1 MKTFQHYL
9 AESQRTY
16 DYRIKVAGDVD
27 DSFFNVLE
35 TKLAQFDIAKMSKP
49 KTTPV
54 MTTLKDF
61 PNEQNQTVTS
71 VDVSFRYPAIEPQIQ
86 QLAQILGINPSRVRM
101 LDLKY
106 DDSMN
111 REVEDI
117 NSENRDLLSD
127 TDYPANNAQQ
137 DELKRDYSAEP
148 HDHAVLKN
156 SYRSDFT
163 VAGGKTPAAQTT
175 NSLPQGTRSPISN
188 IKLPARPAT
197 GAQPQRIT
205 S

>member
-16 DYRIKVAGDVD
+16 DYRIKVVGDIN
-27 DSFFNVLE
+27 DSFFSELE
-35 TKLAQFDIAKMSKP
+35 TKLSQFDIAKMGKP

-61 PNEQNQTVTS
+61 PNEKNQTVTS

-86 QLAQILGINPSRVRM
+86 QLAQILGVNPSRVRM

-106 DDSMN
+106 DDSIN
-111 REVEDI
+111 KEIQDI
-117 NSENRDLLSD
+117 NNENHDLLSD
-127 TDYPANNAQQ
+127 TDYPANNAEQ

-148 HDHAVLKN
+148 HQHAVLKN

-163 VAGGKTPAAQTT
+163 VAGGKTPTAETT

-188 IKLPARPAT
+188 IKRPPKPAT
-197 GAQPQRIT
+197 GAQPRG
-205 S
+205 